1 MPVQQA
7 VRALLVILAQRAI
20 RDLWATKA
28 QPETWVPQEM
38 PVPLDLRGL
47 MALPVYRVNRDR

>member
-1 MPVQQA
+1 VQQA
-7 VRALLVILAQRAI
+7 MLALLVVLAQRAI

-38 PVPLDLRGL
+38 PAPLDLRGL